1 MEYLFYRSPI
11 NLQSVFPVI
20 NHRLWIAWGKI
31 YKICSSC
38 LVRWVIFMSCG
49 LNLAT
54 VILEEFPAICVQLN
68 FLTDLG
74 LLVNT
79 GIWQKE
85 YLCSSGAYSKT
96 VNMVL
101 AMCWVRED
109 PGDKKGI
116 NSPLPLTAD
125 DLSVKEKEQR
135 LHECVVEFY
144 LKLSWYFIFCW
155 LLGC

>member
-1 MEYLFYRSPI
+1 
-11 NLQSVFPVI
+11 
-20 NHRLWIAWGKI
+20 
-31 YKICSSC
+31 
-38 LVRWVIFMSCG
+38 MSCG

-116 NSPLPLTAD
+116 NSHLPLTAK

-135 LHECVVEFY
+135 VQEYVVEY
-144 LKLSWYFIFCW
+144 LSQAVMVFHI
-155 LLGC
+155 LLIIEVLV